1 MSLIV
6 HEENLNKS
14 VHVRDKAES
23 EHWKLVITVPLRPHC
38 IENGHNSMKNMIT
51 AVWKTLWNHCQQR
64 QL

>member
-14 VHVRDKAES
+14 VRVRGKAES
-23 EHWKLVITVPLRPHC
+23 EHWKLVIIVPLRPHS
-38 IENGHNSMKNMIT
+38 IENGHDSMKNMIT
-51 AVWKTLWNHCQQR
+51 AVWNTLWNHCQQT